1 MPNEILTEK
10 FTRDS
15 NAMAPTLWHD
25 FVSGGGNAENGNGVP
40 AKIQRE
46 FECEFDFATKTL
58 ANSSIFEQPDKEYFA
73 ANHINLNFMNCK
85 SICLDK

>member
-1 MPNEILTEK
+1 MLWLQHYDMIS
-10 FTRDS
+10 FQ
-15 NAMAPTLWHD
+15 APR
-25 FVSGGGNAENGNGVP
+25 SGNAENGNGVP

-73 ANHINLNFMNCK
+73 ANHINFNFMNCK